1 MCTHVFV
8 YTDIK
13 MIKLSIWSEYYI
25 DADVGKQNWK
35 NYHCIPVIAIS
46 ALYFEKPYLTQN
58 MFSGDSYHL
67 W

>member
-1 MCTHVFV
+1 
-8 YTDIK
+8 

-35 NYHCIPVIAIS
+35 NYHCIPVITIS

-58 MFSGDSYHL
+58 MFSGNSYHL